1 VYGAEAIKAE
11 SGIVSVVSAY
21 VERES
26 LWPAHSQLVVAVSG
40 GADSLCLLGLLL
52 DLRASGH
59 RLAPNALS
67 IAHLDHGIRGIA
79 GEEDA
84 RSVAALAAL
93 LGIPFF
99 TERID
104 VVDLAHA
111 DRLSLEDAARRA
123 RYAFLR
129 RVAAD
134 VGADRICLGHT
145 ADDQVETIVMHWLRG
160 SGLRGLC
167 GMPASSGDISRPLLC
182 IRHSDTLAYCLQ
194 RGWTPAHDETNDDL
208 RYHRNRIRHEL
219 LPVLESYNPNLRQT
233 LLRNSELLAGDEAYI
248 RQETD
253 RAYQAVCSAQS
264 DESVTLDLLA
274 LRGLPP
280 ALSRM
285 VIRRGAE
292 YLARSTPGQVL
303 LAKHIFQLEQL
314 TASASYGAQLHLPG
328 HVMAELRSAAL
339 VLRKRPDGGQRPTPA
354 NPVQLAVPG
363 ECVLPGLGWRLRTS
377 LLDKPPAS
385 LGSKRAA
392 KAESIYPL
400 ETTVY
405 LDAQA
410 AGNPLWVR
418 TWRSGDRFRPLGM
431 QSEKKLHDY
440 FIDARVPREL
450 RHQIPLVE
458 NADHLVWI
466 GGLRLDDR
474 VRITAQTER
483 ILVLHIEPV

>member
-1 VYGAEAIKAE
+1 
-11 SGIVSVVSAY
+11 
-21 VERES
+21 
-26 LWPAHSQLVVAVSG
+26 VVAVSG

-52 DLRASGH
+52 DLGASGH

-84 RSVAALAAL
+84 RSVAQLAGL

-104 VVDLAHA
+104 TLELAHA

-129 RVAAD
+129 RVAKD

-167 GMPASSGDISRPLLC
+167 GMPASSGDIARPLLC
-182 IRHSDTLAYCLQ
+182 VGHSDTLAYCLE
-194 RGWTPAHDETNDDL
+194 RGWTPAHDETNDDR

-219 LPVLESYNPNLRQT
+219 LPVLERYNPNLRQT
-233 LLRNSELLAGDEAYI
+233 LLRNSELLAGDEAFLQ
-248 RQETD
+248 QETD
-253 RAYQAVCSAQS
+253 RAYQVVCSAQT
-264 DESVTLDLLA
+264 DESVVLDVLA
-274 LRGLPP
+274 LRKLPP

-292 YLARSTPGQVL
+292 YLARDTGGQVL

-314 TASASYGAQLHLPG
+314 TASANYGAQLHLPA
-328 HVMAELRSAAL
+328 HLVAELRTAAL
-339 VLRKRPDGGQRPTPA
+339 VLRKRPYGGQRPVPLI
-354 NPVQLAVPG
+354 PVQLPVPG
-363 ECVLPGLGWRLRTS
+363 ECVLPALGWRLRTS
-377 LLDKPPAS
+377 LLDSPPAS
-385 LGSKRAA
+385 LGIKRAA
-392 KAESIYPL
+392 KTESTYPL
-400 ETTVY
+400 ESTVY

-410 AGNPLWVR
+410 AGSSLRVR

-431 QSEKKLHDY
+431 ESEKKLHDY

-466 GGLRLDDR
+466 AGLRLDDR
-474 VRITAQTER
+474 VRITAKTER
-483 ILVLHIEPV
+483 ILIIRIEPL

>member
-1 VYGAEAIKAE
+1 MAIKAE
-11 SGIVSVVSAY
+11 SGIVSVVAAY
-21 VERES
+21 IERES
-26 LWPAHSQLVVAVSG
+26 LWPEHSRLVVAVSG

-52 DLRASGH
+52 DLGASGH
-59 RLAPNALS
+59 RLAPDELS
-67 IAHLDHGIRGIA
+67 IAHLDHGIRGMA

-84 RSVAALAAL
+84 RSVATLAAQ

-104 VVDLAHA
+104 TLELAHT

-129 RVAAD
+129 RVAES

-167 GMPASSGDISRPLLC
+167 GMPASSGEITRPLLC
-182 IRHSDTLAYCLQ
+182 IRHSDALAYCLA

-219 LPVLESYNPNLRQT
+219 LPYLERYNPNLRQT
-233 LLRNSELLAGDEAYI
+233 LLRNSELLSGDEAFL
-248 RQETD
+248 RQESD

-264 DESVTLDLLA
+264 DDLVVLDLPS
-274 LRGLPP
+274 LRRLPL

-285 VIRRGAE
+285 VIRRGIE
-292 YLARSTPGQVL
+292 YLARSTSGQVL

-314 TASASYGAQLHLPG
+314 FVSASYGARLHLPA
-328 HVMAELRSAAL
+328 HLAAELQADAL
-339 VLRKRPDGGQRPTPA
+339 VLRKRPDGGQRPVPA
-354 NPVQLAVPG
+354 ILEQLPVPG
-363 ECVLPGLGWRLRTS
+363 ECVLPALGWRLRTS
-377 LLDKPPAS
+377 LLDRPPAS
-385 LGSKRAA
+385 LDTKRTA
-392 KAESIYPL
+392 KAGTIYPL
-400 ETTVY
+400 EITAY

-410 AGNPLWVR
+410 AGSSLRVR

-466 GGLRLDDR
+466 AGLRLDDR
-474 VRITAQTER
+474 VRITPQTER
-483 ILVLHIEPV
+483 ILMIRLEPV

>member
-1 VYGAEAIKAE
+1 
-11 SGIVSVVSAY
+11 
-21 VERES
+21 
-26 LWPAHSQLVVAVSG
+26 VVAVSG

-52 DLRASGH
+52 DLGASGH

-84 RSVAALAAL
+84 RSVAQLAAL

-104 VVDLAHA
+104 TLERAHT

-129 RVAAD
+129 RVAKD
-134 VGADRICLGHT
+134 VGANRICLGHT

-167 GMPASSGDISRPLLC
+167 GMPASSEDIARPLLC
-182 IRHSDTLAYCLQ
+182 IRHSDTLAYCLA

-208 RYHRNRIRHEL
+208 RHHRNRIRHEL
-219 LPVLESYNPNLRQT
+219 LPVLERYNPNLRQT
-233 LLRNSELLAGDEAYI
+233 LLRNSELLAGDEAFLQ
-248 RQETD
+248 QETE

-264 DESVTLDLLA
+264 DESVVLDLLA
-274 LRGLPP
+274 LRRLPP

-292 YLARSTPGQVL
+292 YLARSTSGQVL

-314 TASASYGAQLHLPG
+314 TASANYGAQLHLPA
-328 HVMAELRSAAL
+328 HLAAELRTAAL
-339 VLRKRPDGGQRPTPA
+339 VLRKRPYGDQRPAPVI
-354 NPVQLAVPG
+354 PVQLPVPG
-363 ECVLPGLGWRLRTS
+363 ECVLPALGWRLRTS
-377 LLDKPPAS
+377 LLDRPPAS
-385 LGSKRAA
+385 LGIKTAA
-392 KAESIYPL
+392 KAEPVYPL

-405 LDAQA
+405 LDARA
-410 AGNPLWVR
+410 AGSSLRVR

-440 FIDARVPREL
+440 FIDTHVPREL

-466 GGLRLDDR
+466 AGLRLDDR
-474 VRITAQTER
+474 VRITAQTGR
-483 ILVLHIEPV
+483 ILMIRIEPV

>member
-1 VYGAEAIKAE
+1 
-11 SGIVSVVSAY
+11 
-21 VERES
+21 
-26 LWPAHSQLVVAVSG
+26 VVAVSG

-52 DLRASGH
+52 DLSSSGH

-84 RSVAALAAL
+84 RSVAQLAAL
-93 LGIPFF
+93 LGVPFF

-104 VVDLAHA
+104 ALELART

-129 RVAAD
+129 RIAAD

-145 ADDQVETIVMHWLRG
+145 ADDQVETVIMHWLRG

-182 IRHSDTLAYCLQ
+182 IRHSDALAYCLQ
-194 RGWTPAHDETNDDL
+194 RGWTPAHDETNDDV
-208 RYHRNRIRHEL
+208 RYQRNRIRHEL
-219 LPVLESYNPNLRQT
+219 LPYLERYNPNLRQT
-233 LLRNSELLAGDEAYI
+233 LLRNSELLAGDEAFL
-248 RQETD
+248 RQEAD
-253 RAYQAVCSAQS
+253 RAYEAVCSTQS
-264 DESVTLDLLA
+264 DDSVVLDLIG
-274 LRGLPP
+274 LRRLPP

-292 YLARSTPGQVL
+292 YLARSTSGQIL
-303 LAKHIFQLEQL
+303 LGKHIFQLEQL
-314 TASASYGAQLHLPG
+314 LVSSSAGAQLHLPA
-328 HVMAELRSAAL
+328 HLVAELRPAAL
-339 VLRKRPDGGQRPTPA
+339 VLRKRPAGDQRRVPA
-354 NPVQLAVPG
+354 SPVQLPVPG
-363 ECVLPGLGWRLRTS
+363 ECVLPALGWRLRTS
-377 LLDKPPAS
+377 LLDGPPTSLDTVLTLSAS
-385 LGSKRAA
+385 EESTQPPRIKNSDNGAIKRVA
-392 KAESIYPL
+392 KLPIIYPL
-400 ETTVY
+400 ETTAY
-405 LDAQA
+405 LDAHA
-410 AGNPLWVR
+410 AGSSLQVR

-466 GGLRLDDR
+466 AGLRLDDR
-474 VRITAQTER
+474 VRITPQTER
-483 ILVLHIEPV
+483 ILTIRIEQI